1 MKGAV
6 DGSGRAILRI
16 SVSNGDS
23 NSTQIIE
30 AWVDTGFTGDLV
42 VPRSIIESLGLEPSG
57 AIDGVLADGTQ
68 TLLETYHC
76 EIEWFGR
83 ARSLEVIANSGEMS
97 LLGVGLL
104 LAKELTIDYTNL
116 TVSLGPSRRKP
127 S

>member
-1 MKGAV
+1 MKGEV
-6 DGSGRAILRI
+6 DGSGRAILQI
-16 SVSNGDS
+16 SLSNGVG
-23 NSTQIIE
+23 NSTETIE

-68 TLLETYHC
+68 TILETFHC

-104 LAKELTIDYTNL
+104 LAKELKIDYTNL
-116 TVSLGPSRRKP
+116 TVSLHPSRRKP

>member
-1 MKGAV
+1 MKGDV
-6 DGSGRAILRI
+6 DGSGRANLRI
-16 SVSNGDS
+16 TISNGVS
-23 NSTQIIE
+23 STTQTIE

-42 VPRSIIESLGLEPSG
+42 LPRSIIESLDLNPSG

-68 TLLETYHC
+68 TILETYHC

-83 ARSLEVIANSGEMS
+83 VRSLEVIANSGEMS

-104 LAKELTIDYTNL
+104 LAKELKIDYTNL
-116 TVSLGPSRRKP
+116 NVSLHPSRRKP

>member
-16 SVSNGDS
+16 SVSNGDR

-42 VPRSIIESLGLEPSG
+42 VPRSIIESLGLKPSG

-68 TLLETYHC
+68 TLWKPIIARLSGLE
-76 EIEWFGR
+76 ER
-83 ARSLEVIANSGEMS
+83 AVWKSLQIPERCRCLVWACCSQKN
-97 LLGVGLL
+97 
-104 LAKELTIDYTNL
+104 
-116 TVSLGPSRRKP
+116 
-127 S
+127 

>member
-16 SVSNGDS
+16 SVSNGGS

-76 EIEWFGR
+76 EIKWFGR

-104 LAKELTIDYTNL
+104 LAKELL
-116 TVSLGPSRRKP
+116 
-127 S
+127 

>member
-1 MKGAV
+1 MKGEV

-16 SVSNGDS
+16 TISNGVR
-23 NSTQIIE
+23 STTQTIE

-42 VPRSIIESLGLEPSG
+42 LPRSIIESLDLNPSG

-68 TLLETYHC
+68 TILETYHC

-83 ARSLEVIANSGEMS
+83 VRSLEVIANSGEMS

-104 LAKELTIDYTNL
+104 LAKELKIDYTNL
-116 TVSLGPSRRKP
+116 TVSLHPSRRRP

>member
-1 MKGAV
+1 MDLAEL
-6 DGSGRAILRI
+6 SCESRYQME
-16 SVSNGDS
+16 SVVPRRQLKHG
-23 NSTQIIE
+23 
-30 AWVDTGFTGDLV
+30 VDTGFTGDLV
-42 VPRSIIESLGLEPSG
+42 LPRSIIESLGLEPSG

-68 TLLETYHC
+68 TILETFHC

-104 LAKELTIDYTNL
+104 LAKELKIDYTNL
-116 TVSLGPSRRKP
+116 TVSLHPSREKP

>member
-76 EIEWFGR
+76 EIKWFGR

>member
-1 MKGAV
+1 MKGFV
-6 DGSGRAILRI
+6 DGSGRAILQI
-16 SVSNGDS
+16 LVLNGA
-23 NSTQIIE
+23 NGREQIIE

-42 VPRSIIESLGLEPSG
+42 IPRSIIDSLDLEPSG

-68 TLLETYHC
+68 TQLETYNCHL
-76 EIEWFGR
+76 EWFGR
-83 ARSLEVIANSGEMS
+83 NRSLEVIANSGDMS

-116 TVSLGPSRRKP
+116 TLSLSPSGRNR

>member
-1 MKGAV
+1 
-6 DGSGRAILRI
+6 LRI
-16 SVSNGDS
+16 SVSNGGS
-23 NSTQIIE
+23 NDTHTIE

-42 VPRSIIESLGLEPSG
+42 VPRSIIESLGLNPSG

-97 LLGVGLL
+97 LLGVGL
-104 LAKELTIDYTNL
+104 
-116 TVSLGPSRRKP
+116 
-127 S
+127 